1 MTKKGVSK
9 RKPPK
14 KIFEKKSSSSDTKA
28 NRRREWRLE
37 LPLLAKIEGKLP
49 DGKKFQ
55 EETTI
60 ENISAKGVYF
70 CLESGVVIGSKLNL
84 VIDLPKK
91 LTGHEKMKLCLGG
104 LTVRLEEGDKEGKK
118 QGVALRFQKK
128 FKIIP
133 EKNPKNKT

>member
-1 MTKKGVSK
+1 MTKKIVPK
-9 RKPPK
+9 KKPPK
-14 KIFEKKSSSSDTKA
+14 KTSRKEASLSNPKA

-55 EETTI
+55 EDTTI

-70 CLESGVVIGSKLNL
+70 CLDSGVIIGSKLNL
-84 VIDLPKK
+84 MIDLPSELTHGEK
-91 LTGHEKMKLCLGG
+91 LKLCLGG
-104 LTVRLEEGDKEGKK
+104 LTVRLEEGDKKGKR

-128 FKIIP
+128 FEIIP
-133 EKNPKNKT
+133 TEKPKK